1 MRDKKIVK
9 LIENRDEEG
18 LRALTEK
25 YEKLLVYIATGIL
38 GNNNEDIEECVND
51 TYMKVWKHI
60 DAFDFE
66 RASFKTYLS
75 VIVRNTA
82 INRLRKISRMEGTA
96 QREELAELAAEYVD
110 HRQNVERTME
120 QKENMQVLGKII
132 GSLKKKEREMVLRRY
147 YYFQSSKEIAFHMGM
162 TVNAVDS
169 KLSRL
174 RKQMKKEYQVLS
186 GE

>member
-1 MRDKKIVK
+1 
-9 LIENRDEEG
+9 
-18 LRALTEK
+18 
-25 YEKLLVYIATGIL
+25 
-38 GNNNEDIEECVND
+38 
-51 TYMKVWKHI
+51 
-60 DAFDFE
+60 
-66 RASFKTYLS
+66 
-75 VIVRNTA
+75 
-82 INRLRKISRMEGTA
+82 MEGTA